1 MIIYDYVIPFIIT
14 VAAESAVALAF
25 NIWLKL
31 RLKYLIIGIFAI
43 NLMTNPTLN
52 YILDLTVFIGI
63 GIIIPL
69 IVLEIV
75 VVLIEWWALKYMFG
89 NRQALLLLSL
99 SANAL
104 SFLAGLIVFSFIL
117 RLP

>member
-1 MIIYDYVIPFIIT
+1 MIIYDYLIPFIIT

-43 NLMTNPTLN
+43 NLMTNPALN

-69 IVLEIV
+69 IVLETV
-75 VVLIEWWALKYMFG
+75 VVLIEWQALKHMFG
-89 NRQALLLLSL
+89 DRPAYLLLSL
-99 SANAL
+99 LANAF
-104 SFLAGLIVFSFIL
+104 SFGAGLIVFSFIL
-117 RLP
+117 KLP